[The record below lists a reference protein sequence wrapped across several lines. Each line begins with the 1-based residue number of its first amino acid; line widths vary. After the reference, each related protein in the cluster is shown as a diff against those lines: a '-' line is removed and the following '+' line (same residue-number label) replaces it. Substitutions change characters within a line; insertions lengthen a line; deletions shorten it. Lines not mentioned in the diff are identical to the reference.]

1 MIRYKIEIEFKVL
14 RLIIK
19 MFLQKLNELDDK
31 YPHTYLALYSCF
43 LVAYL
48 AVTFN
53 SGAEPLA
60 NERLF
65 AVANNLGSTLG
76 VSYFYSRLVRGER
89 PSAVCPETSLFC
101 LGNFWTWLG
110 ALGTKTVFTNT
121 PLGVFNLVNGVVA
134 FLLTPMV
141 VPRLL
146 DRFNS
151 AQVEDQ
157 EM

>member
-1 MIRYKIEIEFKVL
+1 ML
-14 RLIIK
+14 A
-19 MFLQKLNELDDK
+19 KLNELDDRF
-31 YPHTYLALYSCF
+31 PHTYLTLYSCF
-43 LVAYL
+43 MVAYL

-53 SGAEPLA
+53 SGAEPVA

-65 AVANNLGSTLG
+65 AVANNLGATLG

-101 LGNFWTWLG
+101 MGNFWTWLG

-121 PLGVFNLVNGVVA
+121 PLGVYNLVNGVVH
-134 FLLTPMV
+134 FLMTPLV

-146 DRFNS
+146 DRYVRGH
-151 AQVEDQ
+151 VE
-157 EM
+157 EVNAEENM